1 MNYFLLLV
9 KTPKIHFSPPLAP
22 SPCPTKAFWYNTRG
36 ESDHK
41 SIQKNGRLE
50 KHSQIWKA
58 FANLT
63 PHSRVWKLIM
73 TIIEL
78 PVQQRFDTNGL
89 DTTTPP
95 SFGWDFFGDK
105 FSFPF
110 YRRMFLK
117 ILLEYLSSL
126 VTKFG

>member
-1 MNYFLLLV
+1 
-9 KTPKIHFSPPLAP
+9 
-22 SPCPTKAFWYNTRG
+22 
-36 ESDHK
+36 
-41 SIQKNGRLE
+41 
-50 KHSQIWKA
+50 
-58 FANLT
+58 
-63 PHSRVWKLIM
+63 M